1 MKATQKILVTFVNQ
15 YDVDGAKGT
24 TVNYFFL
31 DDDGEF
37 KSSTDKVLPRGQQ
50 CAKVSLPYE
59 DIDKF
64 YAIPGIYEGT
74 FEMAVGS
81 DRKPVLKLVDVA
93 YRVPSVIREWLAG
106 DDDNNKK
113 ASK

>member
-15 YDVDGAKGT
+15 YDVDGSKGT

-31 DDDGEF
+31 DDDGEI
-37 KSSTDKVLPRGQQ
+37 KSTAGAVLPKGQQ
-50 CAKVSLPYE
+50 CAKVSLAY
-59 DIDKF
+59 DSADSF
-64 YAIPGIYEGT
+64 TFVPGVYDGT

-93 YRVPSVIREWLAG
+93 EPRPAIIREKGLG
-106 DDDNNKK
+106 EKTK
-113 ASK
+113 